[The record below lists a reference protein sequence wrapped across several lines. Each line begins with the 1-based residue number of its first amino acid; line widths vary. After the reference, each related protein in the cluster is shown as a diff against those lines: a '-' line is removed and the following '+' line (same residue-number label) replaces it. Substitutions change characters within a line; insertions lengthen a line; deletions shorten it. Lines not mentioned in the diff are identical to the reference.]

1 MRLAA
6 RCGVGD
12 CCRAAARG
20 ASWSQ
25 STPTGE
31 GQLDARTVAQPAAK
45 KDYSPYVRRAPD
57 PSVLRRHASPYCQF
71 ARCRA
76 FGDTLGPEE
85 AYRFARG
92 EEVVSSTGQP
102 AKLSRPLD
110 FLVVADHAEALGS
123 TVELKKGNP
132 LLMADPA
139 LKRWHDMM
147 NSDKGGEAAIELIR
161 SVGTGTTPKA
171 LFNPKLARSVWQN
184 YTATAERYNEPGR
197 FTALIGYEW
206 TSNNRGNNLHRVVV
220 FRDDKD
226 QGRSNRAV
234 LCGRQ

>member
-1 MRLAA
+1 MRLNTLATIMSATLCYMA
-6 RCGVGD
+6 RARAPFQRRKEPRRSGPTSGPCTGTRSD
-12 CCRAAARG
+12 PCTRSPAIRLMRAAITRRG
-20 ASWSQ
+20 CLWGDTHLHTANS
-25 STPTGE
+25 
-31 GQLDARTVAQPAAK
+31 LDAA
-45 KDYSPYVRRAPD
+45 
-57 PSVLRRHASPYCQF
+57 
-71 ARCRA
+71 A

-102 AKLSRPLD
+102 VKLSRPLD

-161 SVGTGTTPKA
+161 SIGTGTTPKA

-206 TSNNRGNNLHRVVV
+206 TSNNQR
-220 FRDDKD
+220 
-226 QGRSNRAV
+226 
-234 LCGRQ
+234 